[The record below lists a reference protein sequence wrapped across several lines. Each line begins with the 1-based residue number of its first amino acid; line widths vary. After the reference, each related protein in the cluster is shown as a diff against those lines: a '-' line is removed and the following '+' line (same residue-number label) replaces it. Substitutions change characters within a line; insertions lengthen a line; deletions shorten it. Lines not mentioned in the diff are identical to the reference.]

1 MVSNFGTVV
10 MTFRINAVCQ
20 TDDLWTCSSSDS
32 SPLSRVYLS
41 ISCTSLSDKGD
52 YVLHD
57 LLFLMVRMPPNAV
70 LFLGTKLRIITR
82 SVFTAIGFRRLLD
95 DSRTC
100 LVSNQTL
107 MTSQFGNPVMRVWW
121 LSNTLEGTYALQDFS
136 GRGNI
141 SCPLLSLRPL
151 RQRVV
156 PSLSASYHHI
166 SMGCPPYYNKS
177 SVIA

>member
-1 MVSNFGTVV
+1 MAVPYSLWIVGGLFIYPTSAAPVGLYTLVAVSKMVSNFGTVV

-100 LVSNQTL
+100 LPETL
-107 MTSQFGNPVMRVWW
+107 SPETF
-121 LSNTLEGTYALQDFS
+121 
-136 GRGNI
+136 
-141 SCPLLSLRPL
+141 
-151 RQRVV
+151 
-156 PSLSASYHHI
+156 
-166 SMGCPPYYNKS
+166 
-177 SVIA
+177 